1 MLSKRW
7 IEPRPESAWSEPG
20 DFSPTQRA
28 IQAGRGVRT
37 TAEAEQFLSRR
48 HSGSTDPFLLT
59 DMPAAVERLQA
70 ARASGQTVLVY
81 GDYDADGVSATVLL
95 YEVLR
100 SQGFATRWYI
110 PDRFEEGYGLNP
122 GALTRLRAEG
132 ADLVVS
138 VDCGIRSWE
147 AAEAA
152 KQVGLEL
159 IITDHHLPADE
170 LPAAIAVI
178 NPNRKG
184 DRYPFKGLSGVGVA
198 LKLAQALLNASGSQ
212 SPVLPLDLVAVGT
225 VSDLAPL
232 QNENRA
238 LVAAGLEL
246 LNSGGRPGLQA
257 LVAQAGLKPGRL
269 TANSIGFSLGPRL
282 NAAGRLASAGEAVE
296 LLLARPGPEARAR
309 AESLDRLNRDRQ
321 RLMNETLDHA
331 KRLVGPVPPAATL
344 IVAADPSFHEGVVG
358 LVAGRLADEFCRPA
372 LVARVQAGRIRGSAR
387 SIPQF
392 NMTGA
397 LDECEDLLERYGG
410 HAAAA
415 GFEVRAANWE
425 IFVERLEQIAEQALG
440 GQDLRPALS
449 VDAVLSFDQLNDDL
463 MDFVEKLEPCGEGNP
478 APVFTTREATVLSK
492 RAVGADRKHLKLA
505 LHHSDRVFDAIGFN
519 LGERLPE
526 ISRTVDLAYRLER
539 NEFRGIV
546 SLQLV
551 VEDLKPV

>member
-1 MLSKRW
+1 MLGKRW
-7 IEPRPESAWSEPG
+7 MEPG
-20 DFSPTQRA
+20 TETAWADPGGFTPTEQA
-28 IQAGRGVRT
+28 ILAGRGVRT
-37 TAEAEQFLSRR
+37 AAEAERFLSRL
-48 HSGSTDPFLLT
+48 HTGSSDPFLLT

-70 ARASGQTVLVY
+70 ARAGGQTVVVY

-95 YEVLR
+95 YEVLS

-110 PDRFEEGYGLNP
+110 PDRFEEGYGLNA
-122 GALTRLRAEG
+122 GALSKLRSEG
-132 ADLVVS
+132 ADLLVS

-147 AAEAA
+147 AAEVA

-170 LPAAIAVI
+170 LPPAIAVV
-178 NPNRKG
+178 NPNRQG

-198 LKLAQALLNASGSQ
+198 LKLAQALLEASGNQ
-212 SPVLPLDLVAVGT
+212 APVLPLDLVAVGT

-238 LVAAGLEL
+238 LVASGLEQ
-246 LNSGGRPGLQA
+246 LNAGVRPGLHA
-257 LVAQAGLKPGRL
+257 LVAQARLTPGRL

-309 AESLDRLNRDRQ
+309 AESLDRLNRERQ
-321 RLMNETLDHA
+321 RLTNETLDQA
-331 KRLVGPVPPAATL
+331 RKIVGLSPAGRSL

-358 LVAGRLADEFCRPA
+358 LVAGRLVDEFYRPA
-372 LVARVQAGRIRGSAR
+372 LVARVEENSIRGSAR

-392 NMTGA
+392 NITDA
-397 LDECEDLLERYGG
+397 LDKCGDLLERYGG

-415 GFEVRAANWE
+415 GFGIGAANWDA
-425 IFVERLEQIAEQALG
+425 FVARMERIAEQALG
-440 GQDLRPALS
+440 GQDLRPTLS
-449 VDAVLSFDQLNDDL
+449 IDAVLSFDQLNDDL

-478 APVFTTREATVLSK
+478 APIFATRGAAVLSQ

-505 LHHSDRVFDAIGFN
+505 LHNGDRAFDAIGFN
-519 LGERLPE
+519 LGARLPE
-526 ISRTVDLAYRLER
+526 VSKTVDIAYRLER
-539 NEFRGIV
+539 NEFRGVV

-551 VEDLKPV
+551 VVDFRPG

>member
-1 MLSKRW
+1 MLGKRW
-7 IEPRPESAWSEPG
+7 IEPGTETAWADPG
-20 DFSPTQRA
+20 GFTPTEQA
-28 IQAGRGVRT
+28 ILAGRGVRT
-37 TAEAEQFLSRR
+37 AAEAERFLSRL
-48 HSGSTDPFLLT
+48 HPGSNDPFLLT
-59 DMPAAVERLQA
+59 DMPAAVERLQD
-70 ARASGQTVLVY
+70 ARAGGQTVVVY

-95 YEVLR
+95 YEVLS

-110 PDRFEEGYGLNP
+110 PDRFEEGYGLNA
-122 GALTRLRAEG
+122 GALSKLRSEG
-132 ADLVVS
+132 ADLLVS

-147 AAEAA
+147 AAEVA

-170 LPAAIAVI
+170 LPPAIAVV
-178 NPNRKG
+178 NPNRQG

-198 LKLAQALLNASGSQ
+198 LKLAQALLEASGNQ

-238 LVAAGLEL
+238 LVASGLEQ
-246 LNSGGRPGLQA
+246 LNAGVRPGLHA
-257 LVAQAGLKPGRL
+257 LVAQARLTPGRL

-309 AESLDRLNRDRQ
+309 AESLDRLNRERQ
-321 RLMNETLDHA
+321 RLTNETLDQA
-331 KRLVGPVPPAATL
+331 RKIVGLSPAGRSL

-358 LVAGRLADEFCRPA
+358 LVAGRLVDEFYRPA
-372 LVARVQAGRIRGSAR
+372 LVARVEENSIRGSAR

-392 NMTGA
+392 NITDA
-397 LDECEDLLERYGG
+397 LDKCGDLLERYGG

-415 GFEVRAANWE
+415 GFGMGAANWDAF
-425 IFVERLEQIAEQALG
+425 IARMERFAEQALG
-440 GQDLRPALS
+440 GQDLRPTLS
-449 VDAVLSFDQLNDDL
+449 IDAVMGFDQLNDDL

-478 APVFTTREATVLSK
+478 APIFATRGATVLSQ

-505 LHHSDRVFDAIGFN
+505 LHNGDRAFDAIGFN
-519 LGERLPE
+519 LGARLPE
-526 ISRTVDLAYRLER
+526 ISRTVDIAYRLER
-539 NEFRGIV
+539 NEFRGVV

-551 VEDLKPV
+551 VLDFRPG